1 MANLTNRPQ
10 IFQAIIKST
19 LDGDAGTVLKMI
31 RHGLKL
37 GLSAEE
43 IMEKALIPA
52 STQVAKKFEGAQFYI
67 AEILMSSNAIETGL
81 FALKPYIRKSHQN
94 PKKVVIGTVAG
105 DLHDI
110 GKNLVAFSFSFAGFE
125 VIDLGVNVS
134 ALQFVH
140 AVKHHKPN
148 IIAMSALLTTTMCEV
163 ANVIEALEEN
173 SMRNMV
179 KVLVGGG
186 PVTREFAL
194 SVGADGYAEYAQ
206 GAINEAERL
215 VG

>member
-1 MANLTNRPQ
+1 MTKLTNRPQ
-10 IFQAIIKST
+10 IFQAIVTSI
-19 LDGDAGTVLKMI
+19 LDGDASTVLKMI
-31 RHGLKL
+31 KHALKL

-43 IMEKALIPA
+43 LMEEALIPA
-52 STQVAKKFEGAQFYI
+52 STQVAEKFEGAQFYI
-67 AEILMSSNAIETGL
+67 AEILMSSHAIETGL

-94 PKKVVIGTVAG
+94 PKKIVIGTVAG

-110 GKNLVAFSFSFAGFE
+110 GKNLVAFSLSFAGFN

-140 AVKHHKPN
+140 AVKQHKPD
-148 IIAMSALLTTTMCEV
+148 IVAMSALLTTTMCEIF
-163 ANVIEALEEN
+163 NIIEALDVN

-186 PVTREFAL
+186 PVTRDFAL
-194 SVGADGYAEYAQ
+194 SVGADGYAECAQ
-206 GAINEAERL
+206 DAIKEAEQL
-215 VG
+215 IG